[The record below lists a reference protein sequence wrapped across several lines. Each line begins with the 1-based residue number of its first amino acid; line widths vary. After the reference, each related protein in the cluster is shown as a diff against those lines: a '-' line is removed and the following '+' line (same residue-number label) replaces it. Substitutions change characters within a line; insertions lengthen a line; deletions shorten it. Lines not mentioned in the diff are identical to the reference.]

1 METGSENVPA
11 SEIDALHAAVTE
23 QAGEGTAPEVEPLE
37 TVDDPAG
44 GAAPHSGPDE
54 NFCQTILAL
63 CLERHARSVRNEFMR
78 SLAPVCEAGQAERI
92 ANRAAME
99 PQLQEAISKHG
110 ARVLQK
116 YGLARYV
123 SDEAILIGSIIAYSW
138 ELSDARSER
147 DELIARLKPKASPI
161 AAAVAAAV
169 DDSLNG
175 TEA

>member
-44 GAAPHSGPDE
+44 GAAPHSGPDQA
-54 NFCQTILAL
+54 FCEKIIAL
-63 CLERHARSVRNEFMR
+63 CLSRHARSVHNEFMR
-78 SLAPVCEAGQAERI
+78 DLATACEASQAERI
-92 ANRAAME
+92 ATMATMDVE
-99 PQLQEAISKHG
+99 LQEAFSKHG
-110 ARVLQK
+110 ARVLDK
-116 YGLARYV
+116 YGVAKFV
-123 SDEAILIGSIIAYSW
+123 SDEAVLIGSFLAYRW
-138 ELSDARSER
+138 QLSEARSER
-147 DELIARLKPKASPI
+147 DELLARLKPKASPI
-161 AAAVAAAV
+161 AAAV